1 MEHFHEGNMTY
12 RNEGIKSKTPSTFVE
27 VSPELAE
34 ERGLTDGTLV
44 RLSSPYGAVKIKCIV
59 TDRVQGK
66 EIYIPLNDT
75 NEAAV
80 NLLTSSK
87 ADKDTDTPVY
97 KEVKAKMEILKDK
110 GTSPLPKINH
120 RYGNP
125 QPQKG
130 VMVERK
136 WARKDYMFPG
146 DMVTKEGI
154 NYGKSH

>member
-1 MEHFHEGNMTY
+1 M
-12 RNEGIKSKTPSTFVE
+12 
-27 VSPELAE
+27 
-34 ERGLTDGTLV
+34 
-44 RLSSPYGAVKIKCIV
+44 RLSSPYGAVKIKCLV

-66 EIYIPLNDT
+66 EVYIPLNDQDD
-75 NEAAV
+75 AAI
-80 NLLTSSK
+80 NLLTSSY

-110 GTSPLPKINH
+110 GTSPLPKVNH
-120 RYGNP
+120 RFGNP

-136 WARKDYMFPG
+136 WARKDYLFPG
-146 DMVTKEGI
+146 EMVKKEGI